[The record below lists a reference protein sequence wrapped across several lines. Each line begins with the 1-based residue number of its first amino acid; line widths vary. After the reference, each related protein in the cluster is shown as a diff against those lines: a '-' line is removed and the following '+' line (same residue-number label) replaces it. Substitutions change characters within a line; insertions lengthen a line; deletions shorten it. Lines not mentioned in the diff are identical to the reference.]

1 MLPRLGSAAAVGCR
15 SARPADRRRQLQAQR
30 RYLET
35 SQFGLGHHLSD
46 HAYWEDFYDRRIK
59 DPKASQQF
67 EWFLSPRRTVQLI
80 QSVTALPSGQAPA
93 GASAGAAAEAGGA
106 GRALLHVG
114 CGTSTLGL
122 DLLRAGVCTSL
133 INTDYSSTAVR
144 DMALAHGTHDGRCS
158 WVEDDCTA
166 SSLPSGSF
174 DLVVDKGTMDALGF
188 GDGGV
193 ARCQRMVSEM
203 HRLLRPGGI
212 FLQVTDEPPERGRAE
227 VLELGLSA
235 AAGDGDAPEQ
245 VGWQSSKW
253 RRVTEQQ
260 PDDLFGDDDGFEYYA
275 YWVSR

>member
-1 MLPRLGSAAAVGCR
+1 MLPRLARRGGGPGRAGCQ
-15 SARPADRRRQLQAQR
+15 QLQAR
-30 RYLET
+30 RWLET

-46 HAYWEDFYDRRIK
+46 QAYWEGFYDRRIN
-59 DPKASQQF
+59 DPKASQHF
-67 EWFLSPRRTVQLI
+67 EWFLSPDRTVQLL
-80 QSVTALPSGQAPA
+80 QDVTAAFGSEAPA
-93 GASAGAAAEAGGA
+93 
-106 GRALLHVG
+106 LLYVG

-133 INTDYSSTAVR
+133 VNTDYSSTAIR
-144 DMALAHGTHDGRCS
+144 DMELAHGTHGGRCS
-158 WVEDDCTA
+158 WLEDDCTA

-212 FLQVTDEPPERGRAE
+212 FLQVTDEPPERGRVE
-227 VLELGLSA
+227 VLKLGLSA
-235 AAGDGDAPEQ
+235 AAGDGDAPER

-275 YWVSR
+275 YWVTK